1 MKDKELY
8 SYKEALDQPNWIRKL
23 FSFFTFSQAVKL
35 SRFVYCTILVV
46 FFFLFFRLLRFVP
59 INYNIIFSLLLSWL
73 IAGVLEDLKVDG
85 RPFAFY
91 FKDYIIFY
99 FKYGYRVD
107 DIYINKGKVY
117 RKIRKKGEL

>member
-23 FSFFTFSQAVKL
+23 FGFFAFSQAVKF

-46 FFFLFFRLLRFVP
+46 FLFLFFRLLRFIPV
-59 INYNIIFSLLLSWL
+59 NYNIIFSLLLSWL

-91 FKDYIIFY
+91 FKDYILFY
-99 FKYGYRVD
+99 LKYGYRAD
-107 DIYINKGKVY
+107 NIYINKGKVY
-117 RKIRKKGEL
+117 RKIKTKGEL

>member
-23 FSFFTFSQAVKL
+23 FGFFTFSQAVKF

-46 FFFLFFRLLRFVP
+46 FFFLFFRLLRFIPV
-59 INYNIIFSLLLSWL
+59 NYNIIFSLLLSWL
-73 IAGVLEDLKVDG
+73 VAGVLEDLKVDG

-91 FKDYIIFY
+91 FKDYILFY
-99 FKYGYRVD
+99 LKYGYRAD
-107 DIYINKGKVY
+107 HIYINKGKVY
-117 RKIRKKGEL
+117 RKIKTKGEL

>member
-23 FSFFTFSQAVKL
+23 FNLVTFSQAVKF
-35 SRFVYCTILVV
+35 SRFVYCAILVV
-46 FFFLFFRLLRFVP
+46 FFFLFFRLLRFIPV
-59 INYNIIFSLLLSWL
+59 NYNIIFSLSLSWP

-91 FKDYIIFY
+91 FKDYILFY
-99 FKYGYRVD
+99 LKYGYRAD
-107 DIYINKGKVY
+107 TIYINKGKVY
-117 RKIRKKGEL
+117 RKIKTKGEL